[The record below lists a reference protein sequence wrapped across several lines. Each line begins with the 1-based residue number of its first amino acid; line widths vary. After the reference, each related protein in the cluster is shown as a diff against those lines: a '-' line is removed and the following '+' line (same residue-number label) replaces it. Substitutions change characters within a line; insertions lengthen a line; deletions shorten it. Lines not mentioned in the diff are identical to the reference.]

1 MRIIVG
7 LGNPG
12 AEYRQTRHNA
22 GWLALDRWAQQDNLA
37 WQSKKKWRAEVAAGS
52 DYLLVKPHTYMN
64 LSGQS
69 IRSVLD
75 FYGLLP
81 KQFGLV
87 MKKSSDLSDALWIV
101 HDELD
106 LDLGRWKISRGAGSA
121 GHNGVRSAIEH
132 LKTKD
137 FNRLRLGI
145 KTELRQ
151 EMPADKYVL
160 GRFTQDELKLLYR
173 CIDEAR
179 KCLDT

>member
-12 AEYRQTRHNA
+12 PEYKQTRHNA
-22 GWLALDRWAQQDNLA
+22 GWLALDRWAEQEGLS
-37 WQSKKKWRAEVAAGS
+37 WQTKKKWQAEVAEGS
-52 DYLLVKPHTYMN
+52 DFLLVKPQTFMN

-81 KQFGLV
+81 KQFGLLT
-87 MKKSSDLSDALWIV
+87 KKASNLSESLWLV

-106 LDLGRWKISRGAGSA
+106 IELGKWKLSRDSGAA

-145 KTELRQ
+145 KTDLRQ
-151 EMPADKYVL
+151 HMPADKFVL
-160 GRFTQDELKLLYR
+160 ARFSSDELKLLYQ

-179 KCLDT
+179 KCLGA